1 MSKTVYGVYDTTAE
15 VLRAI
20 HALRRKGYDSYEI
33 SVVAQA
39 EEPWDFAALYR
50 KADIQAIEDDEEHR
64 TFLEKVKRWFTGE
77 DRDLFR
83 ERLVAL
89 GVGDGDI
96 DDYLPDLHAGKL
108 LVLVESARAAGQL
121 PPYYPE
127 AVHASRQEAAAAG
140 DDAPPHPYL
149 DGGRLDAAALAALSE
164 GALYDDRVSAA
175 SHEVREEDT
184 SVHAPMSN
192 DLFTA
197 DPLMDP
203 APAQSPGSR
212 TAWTPAERT
221 GGRG

>member
-1 MSKTVYGVYDTTAE
+1 MSKIVYGVYDTTAD
-15 VLRAI
+15 VLQAI
-20 HALRRKGYDSYEI
+20 RELKRKGYDSYEI

-39 EEPWDFAALYR
+39 EEPWDLAELYR
-50 KADIQAIEDDEEHR
+50 KADIQAVEDDEEHR
-64 TFLEKVKRWFTGE
+64 SFLEKVKRWFTGE
-77 DRDLFR
+77 DRDLFH

-96 DDYLPDLHAGKL
+96 DDYLPALREGKL
-108 LVLVESARAAGQL
+108 LVLVEGARAAGQQL
-121 PPYYPE
+121 NHE
-127 AVHASRQEAAAAG
+127 AVNPGRLETAAAG
-140 DDAPPHPYL
+140 DASPPHPYL
-149 DGGRLDAAALAALSE
+149 DGGRLDASALAALSE

-203 APAQSPGSR
+203 APAHAPRSR
-212 TAWTPAERT
+212 AAWTDVERADE
-221 GGRG
+221 RG